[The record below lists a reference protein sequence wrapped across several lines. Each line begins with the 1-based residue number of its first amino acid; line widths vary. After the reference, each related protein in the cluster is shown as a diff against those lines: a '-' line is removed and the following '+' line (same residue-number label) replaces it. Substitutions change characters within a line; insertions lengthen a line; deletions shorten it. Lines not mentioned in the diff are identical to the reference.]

1 MNPKYSYILL
11 MLIIFSLTPI
21 VINITKYKNVSLS
34 HKTYDNIDILRKKI
48 VPNTILSRSQTIN
61 ILVNEKVRK
70 LNGKAKKD

>member
-1 MNPKYSYILL
+1 M
-11 MLIIFSLTPI
+11 TD
-21 VINITKYKNVSLS
+21 ITKYKNVSLS

-70 LNGKAKKD
+70 LNGRIKKED